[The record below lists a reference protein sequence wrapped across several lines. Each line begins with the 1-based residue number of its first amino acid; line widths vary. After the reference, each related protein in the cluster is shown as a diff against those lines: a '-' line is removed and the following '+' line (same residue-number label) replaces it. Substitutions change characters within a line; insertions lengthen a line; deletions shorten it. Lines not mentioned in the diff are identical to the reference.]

1 MAADRGS
8 GFFAGLIIGAVAGGA
23 LALLLAQDDVR
34 DLIVGK
40 AREAGNVARDAGEDV
55 REKVGGIASRWQ
67 SELSELYR
75 KGKDVLDQ
83 ARGTVTASVEEARAE
98 IDRLKEELRRAAD
111 A

>member
-1 MAADRGS
+1 MVPADTTKERSEFMAADRGS

-23 LALLLAQDDVR
+23 LALLLAHDVR

-98 IDRLKEELRRAAD
+98 
-111 A
+111 